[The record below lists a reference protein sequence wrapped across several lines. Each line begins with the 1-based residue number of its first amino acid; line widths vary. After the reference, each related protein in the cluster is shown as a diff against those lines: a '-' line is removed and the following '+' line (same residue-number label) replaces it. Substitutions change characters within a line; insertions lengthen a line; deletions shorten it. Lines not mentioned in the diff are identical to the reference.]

1 MRPLIVLLNFG
12 LAAGLASLPLAVS
25 PAPHAPLEV
34 PQESSF
40 AGWLKD
46 GSMLITTRRGNGTQL
61 ERVRAPLG
69 GRELVPLGPGSVRD
83 VAIRPA
89 AGGDGF
95 AFARQPDGTGP
106 WQLFH
111 HDFDSGKTTQL
122 THVTGG
128 GAQGALWS
136 PDGRQLAY
144 SSTERNGV
152 DSDLWLLDI
161 ETREHRLLVGEGGNW
176 LAKGFSPDARQLLV
190 MKQVS
195 RGESFPGKVDLATG
209 KLQMFPVDGG
219 KAAFGA
225 FVYAPDGKGSY
236 YVSNEGAKHM
246 TLRNHDVVN
255 NSFREFGTGG
265 DTDVNEFGLASDGR
279 HLAYSEIQPEADR
292 LHVLT
297 LPAHQPLRVP
307 PLPGGRIHELGF
319 SPDGKRLAFTVYAP
333 ELPGEIYVL
342 DIDNGDL
349 IRWTIGDSGDRGD
362 ADD

>member
-12 LAAGLASLPLAVS
+12 LAAGLASLPFAAS
-25 PAPHAPLEV
+25 PASKAPVKV

-40 AGWLKD
+40 AGWLRD
-46 GSMLITTRRGNGTQL
+46 GSMLVTTRRGNGTQL
-61 ERVRAPLG
+61 ERVLAPLG
-69 GRELVPLGPGSVRD
+69 IREPLAIGPGTVRN
-83 VAIRPA
+83 VAIRPST
-89 AGGDGF
+89 GGDGF
-95 AFARQPDGTGP
+95 AFARQRDGAGP

-111 HDFDSGKTTQL
+111 HDFESGQTTQL
-122 THVTGG
+122 THVLRG

-176 LAKGFSPDARQLLV
+176 LAKGFSPDGRQLLV
-190 MKQVS
+190 MKLAAP
-195 RGESFPGKVDLATG
+195 GESFPGKVDLATG

-246 TLRNHDVVN
+246 TLRNHDVAN
-255 NSFREFGTGG
+255 NSFRDLGNGSTA
-265 DTDVNEFGLASDGR
+265 DVNEFGLASDGR
-279 HLAYSEIQPEADR
+279 HLAYSEIQAGADR

-297 LPAHQPLRVP
+297 IPKHEPLPVP
-307 PLPGGRIHELGF
+307 PLPAGRIHELGF

-342 DIDNGDL
+342 DMDNGDL
-349 IRWTIGDSGDRGD
+349 IRWTIGDPGD
-362 ADD
+362 

>member
-1 MRPLIVLLNFG
+1 MRPLTVLLTLG
-12 LAAGLASLPLAVS
+12 LAAGLPFAVC
-25 PAPHAPLEV
+25 PAPHSPLEV

-40 AGWLKD
+40 AGLLKD
-46 GSMLITTRRGNGTQL
+46 GSMLVTTRGGNVTQL

-69 GRELVPLGPGSVRD
+69 GREPLPIGPGGVRD
-83 VAIRPA
+83 VAIRPV

-95 AFARQPDGTGP
+95 AFAMQPDGVGP

-111 HDFDSGKTTQL
+111 HDLETGTTTQL
-122 THVTGG
+122 THVTRG
-128 GAQGALWS
+128 GAKGALWS

-152 DSDLWLLDI
+152 DYDLWLVDI
-161 ETREHRLLVGEGGNW
+161 RTREHRLLVGAGGDW

-195 RGESFPGKVDLATG
+195 PGESVPGKVDIASG

-236 YVSNEGAKHM
+236 YVSNEGAGRM
-246 TLRNHDVVN
+246 TLRNHDLAN
-255 NSFREFGTGG
+255 NRFHDLGNGSDAE
-265 DTDVNEFGLASDGR
+265 VNEFGLASDGR
-279 HLAYSEIQPEADR
+279 HLAYSEIQPGADR
-292 LHVLT
+292 LHVLA
-297 LPAHQPLRVP
+297 LPAHKPLDVP
-307 PLPGGRIHELGF
+307 PLPAGRIHELGF

-333 ELPGEIYVL
+333 NLPGEIYVFDL
-342 DIDNGDL
+342 DNGDL
-349 IRWTIGDSGDRGD
+349 IRWTIGGRGD
-362 ADD
+362 